1 MNKKVRKAIIPAAGL
16 GTRFL
21 PATKA
26 IAKEMLPIVDIP
38 TIQYIIQEAVDSG
51 IEEILIITNS
61 NKHAMENHFDKNYE
75 LEERLKES
83 GKLEQV
89 KMIQDI
95 ADMANIYYIRQ
106 KEPKGL
112 GHAVLCAKSFIGDEP
127 FAVLLGDDVVVN
139 KEGKPA
145 LKQLIE
151 QYGKTSAS
159 VIGVQTV
166 DKKDVSKY
174 GIVEPSK
181 SHPAKG
187 RLVKLTDMV
196 EKPAVEKAPS
206 QLAVLGRYVLTPE
219 IFELLE
225 TQGKGAGGEIQLTDA
240 IKRLLDRQAVY
251 AYDFEGKR
259 YDVKRYDVGDK
270 FGFIKATIDF
280 ALDREDLHDQVSKH
294 IQDIVNNK

>member
-1 MNKKVRKAIIPAAGL
+1 MQKKVRKAIIPAAGL

-151 QYGKTSAS
+151 QYEQTSAS
-159 VIGVQTV
+159 VVGVQTV
-166 DKKDVSKY
+166 AKKDVSKY

-196 EKPAVEKAPS
+196 EKPAPEKAPS
-206 QLAVLGRYVLTPE
+206 QMAVLGRYVLTPE

-251 AYDFEGKR
+251 AYDFEE
-259 YDVKRYDVGDK
+259 KRYDVGDK

-280 ALDREDLHDQVSKH
+280 ALDREDLHDQVNDYIYTLVEK
-294 IQDIVNNK
+294 DK